1 MKKLI
6 LFVILFLVFQNARAQ
21 AIQGTIRHGSHSKEV
36 YLTIRN
42 NSGAKISGNITRLD
56 FTISMFIQ
64 SIRHQCLGVYGTV
77 YVAEAWNGNF

>member
-1 MKKLI
+1 MNIYKSDATSFKPFKMKKVI

-42 NSGAKISGNITRLD
+42 NSGAKISGNITRLE
-56 FTISMFIQ
+56 FYYIHVYLQ
-64 SIRHQCLGVYGTV
+64 S
-77 YVAEAWNGNF
+77 